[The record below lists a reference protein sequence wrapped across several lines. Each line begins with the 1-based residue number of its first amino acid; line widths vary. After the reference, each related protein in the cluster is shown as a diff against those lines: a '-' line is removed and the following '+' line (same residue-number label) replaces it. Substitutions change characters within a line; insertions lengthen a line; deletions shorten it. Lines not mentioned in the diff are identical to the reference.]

1 MEPCALCGSPAEPLV
16 RCGVCREIYCNN
28 FDHKTSHIVRHLQLT
43 GHDHIEPISEFY
55 IPSDALYCNDC
66 ETKGITSLG
75 FLPTKADA
83 CSGMICCVNCR
94 MYHEQT
100 HDTSAWRPIISTH
113 IDSRFFPGHED
124 ADHQSDE
131 LNDGDCTFT
140 GVESY
145 YTPLPSTDMASKDA
159 IVPSVHDILN
169 DDLLFT
175 MDTYRSNLFSS
186 LSPMEARPQ
195 ERQNFLEMI
204 EDRTEHRPAEDRLRL
219 TDTDVTVAVDTAL
232 GRLTKQSDATRNR
245 RRIIKKSCIDDETAR
260 QEILASIVLS
270 IPCNMEPQTLKAITA
285 RGCSAMVMWAIIDG
299 LLPGFDF
306 AIPRD
311 ESTHTRGFV
320 SKTDRCHILSH
331 FYCRRRLHYFH
342 YMLPILALERLV
354 TRDQLEKNQVP
365 VKGVQFRCLRGRW
378 SVNNPDKSGLA
389 VLYSAMWEVLIP
401 IQDISMDIKI
411 YKGENFILR
420 IIDYQGDTPKGFT
433 LYNGVLEI
441 PLLCTSVNGD
451 NVAFFVHQNSDLQ
464 SSMPYNC
471 VNYELMVKEDVVEPL
486 TSEMA
491 IDLKFTDIASP
502 ASYKHSH
509 FISKPSLQYE
519 IVKCDNDATY
529 KRHVSA
535 IARLCA
541 YNQPTW
547 NYLTSKKWT
556 RILNLTSEDFSDSSS
571 EWVRL
576 GSFDCLI
583 RFILLADYRMAHAF
597 IDLYKQG
604 TISRYGE
611 ALDGFKAKTTD
622 RKGSRDV
629 LSQDKYSNTADPL
642 IVHKFFNLEEQFK
655 QLNMDVIA
663 ELDRSEQL
671 LIEGR
676 GSSRTS
682 KSSQSFSG
690 SDSFCREGQDV
701 FQVLS
706 FAATGQKK
714 KLSAI
719 PWSTPYKEME
729 EDNLDPELVEKYANN
744 FAHLTKGVIARSPDE
759 FTINE
764 VLKRAGCLMSKAL
777 RSKNDI
783 ERLIND
789 LSAFL
794 DTLENKVTLNF
805 SQRDVIQYVLSRP
818 ITLVQGPPG
827 CGKTFIGA
835 CLAWIFSKV
844 YGSDNSSS
852 SPRNTTSVPVLICCP
867 SNTAAESLTL
877 ALEPFGLPVVRV
889 VSLARQR
896 LAEYEEPADT
906 YADRVCLHV
915 LFEEI
920 LKLTLLNDNPQS
932 PYLSD
937 FTPSKEARLIY
948 ENMTDEI
955 PDKQSNDVYNYLQ
968 MKKKDNIDVALKQ
981 SAEEEISKAMFEI
994 ENLIISSAQVVIC
1007 TCSTSYDNH
1016 LSRVHFSS
1024 LIVDESTQAIE
1035 PDTICA
1041 IGHGCS
1047 HIVLMGDHKQ
1057 LGPIVATNIARL
1069 SKLDLSL
1076 YERLQQAGIEPHSLT
1091 VQYRMHPALS
1101 AFPSNTFYNGMLQNG
1116 VTQMDRQLIPKAM
1129 STESFPWPVP
1139 SIPSFFWHVQGT
1151 HEVGHGTSLRND
1163 TEILCVEAIVDHLLK
1178 CYELKQGDIGIVTP
1192 YDYQKCQIE
1201 MQLKDAGYSEVFV
1214 NSVDAFQGHEKEV
1227 IIFSTVRSVDKHI
1240 GFLKDQRRLNV
1251 GLTRCRCAL
1260 IIVGN
1265 ATALAIDDTWR
1276 ALIQHYYNT
1285 KVLVAGRDLDQLFQI
1300 ESLED
1305 VIPKA

>member
-1 MEPCALCGSPAEPLV
+1 MEPCALCGSLAEPLV
-16 RCGVCREIYCNN
+16 RCGACREVYCNN

-43 GHDHIEPISEFY
+43 GHDHIEPVSEFY
-55 IPSDALYCNDC
+55 IPSDVLYCNDC

-83 CSGMICCVNCR
+83 CSGIICCVNCR
-94 MYHEQT
+94 MYHDQT
-100 HDTSAWRPIISTH
+100 HDTFAWRPIISTH
-113 IDSRFFPGHED
+113 IDSRFFPGHEE
-124 ADHQSDE
+124 AENQGDE
-131 LNDGDCTFT
+131 PNVGDCTFT

-145 YTPLPSTDMASKDA
+145 YTPLPSTEMTSKDS
-159 IVPSVHDILN
+159 IVPSMHDILN

-186 LSPMEARPQ
+186 LSPMEAQPH
-195 ERQNFLEMI
+195 ERQTFLEMI
-204 EDRTEHRPAEDRLRL
+204 EDRAASKVNNHLKLVDEDVPV
-219 TDTDVTVAVDTAL
+219 VTDTAL
-232 GRLTKQSDATRNR
+232 ERLTKQSDATRNR

-260 QEILASIVLS
+260 QEILASIVLA
-270 IPCNMEPQTLKAITA
+270 IPYNMEPRTLEAVTA
-285 RGCSAMVMWAIIDG
+285 RGCPAMVMWAIIDG

-311 ESTHTRGFV
+311 KSTHVRTFV

-331 FYCRRRLHYFH
+331 FYCRRKLHYFH
-342 YMLPILALERLV
+342 YMLPILALERLI

-378 SVNNPDKSGLA
+378 SVNNFDKSGLA
-389 VLYSAMWEVLIP
+389 TICGAMWEVLIP

-420 IIDYQGDTPKGFT
+420 IIDYQGENPKSFT
-433 LYNGVLEI
+433 LYNGILEI

-451 NVAFFVHQNSDLQ
+451 NVAFFVHQNSELQ
-464 SSMPYNC
+464 TSMPYNC

-509 FISKPSLQYE
+509 FISKPNLQYE

-529 KRHVSA
+529 KRHISA

-541 YNQPTW
+541 YNSSIW
-547 NYLTSKKWT
+547 SYLTSKKWT
-556 RILNLTSEDFSDSSS
+556 RVLNLSSEDFVDSSS
-571 EWVRL
+571 ERVRL
-576 GSFDCLI
+576 TSFDCFI

-597 IDLYKQG
+597 MDLYKQG
-604 TISRYGE
+604 IVTRYGE
-611 ALDGFKAKTTD
+611 VLDGIKTRTTD
-622 RKGSRDV
+622 RKAVKDV
-629 LSQDKYSNTADPL
+629 IPQDKYSASSDPL

-655 QLNMDVIA
+655 QLNMDVTA
-663 ELDRSEQL
+663 ELDRNEQM
-671 LIEGR
+671 LIESRGNSR
-676 GSSRTS
+676 SIKGLQSSSGSS
-682 KSSQSFSG
+682 
-690 SDSFCREGQDV
+690 SFCREGIDA
-701 FQVLS
+701 FQILS
-706 FAATGQKK
+706 FAATNQKK
-714 KLSAI
+714 KLSTL
-719 PWSTPYKEME
+719 PWNTPYKAME
-729 EDNLDPELVEKYANN
+729 EDNLDPGLIEKYANN
-744 FAHLTKGVIARSPDE
+744 FAHLTKGVKVRSSED
-759 FTINE
+759 FDINE
-764 VLKRAGCLMSKAL
+764 VLKRASCLMPKTL
-777 RSKNDI
+777 RSKADT
-783 ERLIND
+783 ERLISE

-794 DTLENKVTLNF
+794 DTLEEKVTLNF
-805 SQRDVIQYVLSRP
+805 SQKDVIQYVLSRP

-835 CLAWIFSKV
+835 CLAWLFSKV
-844 YGSDNSSS
+844 YGSLDHDSGSFRQAA
-852 SPRNTTSVPVLICCP
+852 PVPVLICCP

-896 LAEYEEPADT
+896 LAEYEESPNT

-920 LKLTLLNDNPQS
+920 LKLTLGDDAP
-932 PYLSD
+932 SD

-948 ENMTDEI
+948 ENMLDEI
-955 PDKQSNDVYNYLQ
+955 PVKQFNEVYNYLQ
-968 MKKKDNIDVALKQ
+968 MKKKENIDVALKQ

-994 ENLIISSAQVVIC
+994 ENIIISSAKVVVC

-1035 PDTICA
+1035 PDTLCA

-1057 LGPIVATNIARL
+1057 LGPIVATNIARH

-1076 YERLQQAGIEPHSLT
+1076 YERLQRAGIEPHSLT

-1116 VTQMDRQLIPKAM
+1116 VTQADRQLIPKPL
-1129 STESFPWPVP
+1129 SIDSFPWPIP
-1139 SIPSFFWHVQGT
+1139 STPSFFWHVQGT
-1151 HEVGHGTSLRND
+1151 HEIGHGTSLRND
-1163 TEILCVEAIVDHLLK
+1163 TEILCVEAIVDQLLK
-1178 CYELKQGDIGIVTP
+1178 CYELKQSDIGIVTP

-1265 ATALAIDDTWR
+1265 ATALAIDSTWR
-1276 ALIQHYYNT
+1276 SLIQHYYNN
-1285 KVLVAGRDLDQLFQI
+1285 KVLVMGRDLDQLFQI
-1300 ESLED
+1300 ESLDE